1 VSTAVAPA
9 PTPPPATSPESE
21 QPPIVVRPKRR
32 VGKVLQLVIIMV
44 IWIALW
50 KLFFASGNLVEGGY
64 KGVQTWLQNTTDSLS
79 ASQMTNPIFVHF
91 FNPIA
96 QWMLSAIDGIA
107 NVFDALGW
115 TGITAIATAIALVV
129 AGWRFALLALIGFLS
144 FGILGLWDESM
155 ATLDIVLL
163 SVALSLLIG
172 IPLGVWAGLSPRF
185 NSIVIPIL
193 DLMQIMPSF
202 AYLPFVVVFFLIGP
216 QAGAIATMIYSIPP
230 AIRLTA
236 AGIREVSKPTAEASR
251 SLGAT
256 KWQLLKDVQLPLAKR
271 TIVLGVNQ
279 TMMAA
284 LAMVTIAAFID
295 TPGLGQ
301 VVIKAIETLNVG
313 QSLNASL
320 ALVVMAIVFD
330 RVTTAASER
339 SDASARADRIR
350 SRTSRLIGY
359 AIAAAIVV
367 VGILLPALFPSLAK
381 FPTSWDV
388 SNSIITNTNTFSDY
402 VQLHWHGFTAWIN
415 QVVTTWLID
424 PIQSLLVNSPV
435 IVTIAALVAV
445 SFVVGRRRPA
455 IVALICLVG
464 VVLLGV
470 WPSSMI
476 TLAAVLIGALF
487 TMILGVIFGVW
498 LGRSRWVDRV
508 LRPILD
514 AAQVMP
520 VFVYLVP
527 CLALFGVGRFT
538 GIIAA
543 VVYAAPVVIKIVGEG
558 IRGVPVN
565 SVEAAEA
572 AGSNTWQMI
581 TKVQLPMSR
590 NMFMVALNQGI
601 IFVLAMV
608 VVSGLVGGGGLG
620 YDVIRGFSHTDLA
633 GLGLAAG
640 FAIVLLGVMLDR
652 VTQAAGR
659 SERHRVEAL

>member
-1 VSTAVAPA
+1 
-9 PTPPPATSPESE
+9 
-21 QPPIVVRPKRR
+21 
-32 VGKVLQLVIIMV
+32 
-44 IWIALW
+44 
-50 KLFFASGNLVEGGY
+50 
-64 KGVQTWLQNTTDSLS
+64 
-79 ASQMTNPIFVHF
+79 
-91 FNPIA
+91 
-96 QWMLSAIDGIA
+96 
-107 NVFDALGW
+107 
-115 TGITAIATAIALVV
+115 
-129 AGWRFALLALIGFLS
+129 
-144 FGILGLWDESM
+144 
-155 ATLDIVLL
+155 
-163 SVALSLLIG
+163 
-172 IPLGVWAGLSPRF
+172 
-185 NSIVIPIL
+185 
-193 DLMQIMPSF
+193 
-202 AYLPFVVVFFLIGP
+202 
-216 QAGAIATMIYSIPP
+216 
-230 AIRLTA
+230 
-236 AGIREVSKPTAEASR
+236 
-251 SLGAT
+251 
-256 KWQLLKDVQLPLAKR
+256 
-271 TIVLGVNQ
+271 
-279 TMMAA
+279 
-284 LAMVTIAAFID
+284 
-295 TPGLGQ
+295 
-301 VVIKAIETLNVG
+301 
-313 QSLNASL
+313 
-320 ALVVMAIVFD
+320 
-330 RVTTAASER
+330 
-339 SDASARADRIR
+339 
-350 SRTSRLIGY
+350 
-359 AIAAAIVV
+359 
-367 VGILLPALFPSLAK
+367 
-381 FPTSWDV
+381 
-388 SNSIITNTNTFSDY
+388 
-402 VQLHWHGFTAWIN
+402 
-415 QVVTTWLID
+415 
-424 PIQSLLVNSPV
+424 
-435 IVTIAALVAV
+435 
-445 SFVVGRRRPA
+445 VGRRRPA
-455 IVALICLVG
+455 IVAFICLVG
-464 VVLLGV
+464 IVLLGV

-487 TMILGVIFGVW
+487 TMVLGVIFGVW